1 MRDGTPVIDVD
12 FDAAVSDGARHFA
25 LAMRFASDARV
36 VALYG
41 PSGAGKSLTLRTIAG
56 LQTPRRG
63 HVRVNGRTLFDTA
76 RGIDVPPEA
85 RGIGCLFQHYALF
98 PHLSVQENVAFGL
111 TSWVRRRLSNDAR
124 LRVEE
129 LLERFGLA
137 SLARS
142 RPDGLSGG
150 QRQRVALARSLA
162 CRPDLLLLDEP
173 FSALDPSLRDDLRR
187 YLDEVLREWS
197 IPVVMI
203 THDVDDVTALADI
216 AFVVEQGR
224 AVRQV
229 DVRHGVATD
238 LDCGRRDAPQP
249 TPHAQRIRA
258 LLRVP
263 AAD

>member
-1 MRDGTPVIDVD
+1 MIDVD
-12 FDAAVSDGARHFA
+12 FEAAVSDGARHFA

-56 LQTPRRG
+56 LLTPRHGR
-63 HVRVNGRTLFDTA
+63 VRVNGRTLFDA
-76 RGIDVPPEA
+76 AHGIDVPPER

-98 PHLSVQENVAFGL
+98 PHLPVRENVAFGL
-111 TSWVRRRLSNDAR
+111 TTWYRARLSNEAR
-124 LRVEE
+124 LRVES

-137 SLARS
+137 PLARS

-150 QRQRVALARSLA
+150 QRQRVALARALA

-173 FSALDPSLRDDLRR
+173 FSSLDPSLRDDLRR
-187 YLDEVLREWS
+187 YLGEVLREWQ

-203 THDVDDVTALADI
+203 THDVDDVTALADV
-216 AFVVEQGR
+216 AFVIDQGR
-224 AVRQV
+224 AVREV
-229 DVRHGVATD
+229 DVRRGIATE
-238 LDCGRRDAPQP
+238 LECGRREALRP
-249 TPHAQRIRA
+249 TPREQRIRE